1 MGFSDMQLKADL
13 HDDYKEVDGGYQLGG
28 LFFER
33 YCNKREIKFNL
44 TMSRL
49 NKKNGWFKYA
59 ARRAARAEMLKKI
72 PHSTFNLCSGDNFTV
87 ADKLLT
93 APSIEEFN
101 QMEMAI

>member
-1 MGFSDMQLKADL
+1 MGFSDMQLKAELNDT
-13 HDDYKEVDGGYQLGG
+13 YKEVEGGYQGE
-28 LFFER
+28 LFFLKK

-59 ARRAARAEMLKKI
+59 ARRAAKAEMLKKI